1 MTQRDD
7 WGGGDSKKTLYQFL
21 VLTEPFFGPCQGPK
35 MDGFILFSK
44 SDVDLTH
51 PNGHPLSG
59 T

>member
-1 MTQRDD
+1 MMTG
-7 WGGGDSKKTLYQFL
+7 GGGDSKKTLYQFL

-44 SDVDLTH
+44 SDVEVTH